1 MNKLKKLRVKAFTLV
16 ETSVSK
22 FVYFL
27 RSNPPFDL
35 DIPRLNKHFI
45 Y

>member
-22 FVYFL
+22 FVCFL
-27 RSNPPFDL
+27 RSNSPLDL
-35 DIPRLNKHFI
+35 DIPRFNKHFI

>member
-22 FVYFL
+22 FVCFFAL
-27 RSNPPFDL
+27 KFST
-35 DIPRLNKHFI
+35 
-45 Y
+45 

>member
-1 MNKLKKLRVKAFTLV
+1 MLKKGKLAAFTLL

-22 FVYFL
+22 FVCFL
-27 RSNPPFDL
+27 RSNSPLDL
-35 DIPRLNKHFI
+35 DIPRFNKHFI